1 MTAAACR
8 GTTILRNA
16 ASEPHVRQLGEMLI
30 KMGAE
35 ITGLD
40 SNTIIIKG
48 NPELHGAEVTILND
62 CSEFFQPIE
71 MRVETAAPDDVS
83 AGRVDGRFSA
93 SDGQRTRQQDGG
105 SQRGTEAFGNFAFC
119 DVFRVD
125 PDRFPGT
132 RDFGSEMLNDLEHD
146 IRIADCGDIVHD
158 DLLFRE
164 DGCRDHRQ
172 HRVLISADCDISGD
186 FRSAV
191 YDKAAHEICFPYGL
205 G

>member
-1 MTAAACR
+1 MVASPHLTDSGPASR
-8 GTTILRNA
+8 MEVLNA
-16 ASEPHVRQLGEMLI
+16 EQRLLGISL
-30 KMGAE
+30 
-35 ITGLD
+35 
-40 SNTIIIKG
+40 
-48 NPELHGAEVTILND
+48 
-62 CSEFFQPIE
+62 F
-71 MRVETAAPDDVS
+71 
-83 AGRVDGRFSA
+83 
-93 SDGQRTRQQDGG
+93 
-105 SQRGTEAFGNFAFC
+105 

>member
-1 MTAAACR
+1 MLGGGYACFIKEDFASVHSLCR
-8 GTTILRNA
+8 RLELIRNGIA
-16 ASEPHVRQLGEMLI
+16 
-30 KMGAE
+30 
-35 ITGLD
+35 
-40 SNTIIIKG
+40 
-48 NPELHGAEVTILND
+48 LND

-172 HRVLISADCDISGD
+172 HRVLISTDCDISGD